1 MGTQFKMDSLPG
13 SLIVVGGAYEPWL
26 SVLEQ
31 VGWQCTQCADLRK
44 ADALIADIGPCI
56 GIVDLSHDEFSLNG
70 IANLVSNNK
79 QVRWLAFIRE
89 SQLSSDTICQFI
101 VNFCIDFF
109 TAPIPDAQLLS
120 TIGHQLGMLKLEQK
134 VWPNYGINNNMGLL
148 GDSVAVKRLR
158 DQVKRIGPTDVSIL
172 IYGESGAGKETI
184 ARSIHQ
190 NSSRAQNPFLT
201 VNCRALSEMRIE
213 AEVFG
218 ISTQQT
224 SAPCILEEA
233 DGGTILLND
242 VLAMPRNQ
250 QLNLLR
256 FLQEGKIETAA
267 GPKSIDVRI
276 LAANSSDIEKALIEG
291 DFNEELYHYINVLR
305 IHVPSLK
312 ERVSDISVLANHF
325 LREYSKEFNA
335 QAKSFSEDAI
345 RSMNRYHWP
354 GNVRELMNQ
363 IKRVVLMSDAVIIED
378 HQLDLPKQNDERRSL
393 KSIRERSE
401 RDALLI
407 VLESYGGQ
415 VSLAAKELGV
425 SRATMYRLL
434 NKHSLISE
442 GVIYNSLLSDSI
454 C

>member
-158 DQVKRIGPTDVSIL
+158 EQVKRIGPTDVSIL

-190 NSSRAQNPFLT
+190 NSSRAQKLFLT
-201 VNCRALSEMRIE
+201 VNCRALSELRIE
-213 AEVFG
+213 TEVFG
-218 ISTQQT
+218 ISTQQAT
-224 SAPCILEEA
+224 APCMLEEA

-242 VLAMPRNQ
+242 VIAMPRNQ

-256 FLQEGKIETAA
+256 FLQEGKIETVN
-267 GPKSIDVRI
+267 GPKSVDVRI

-312 ERVSDISVLANHF
+312 ERMSDIAVLANHF

-335 QAKSFSEDAI
+335 QAKSFSEDAV

-363 IKRVVLMSDAVIIED
+363 IKRVVLMSDAVIIEE
-378 HQLDLPKQNDERRSL
+378 HHLDLPKQNDERRSL

-442 GVIYNSLLSDSI
+442 GVV
-454 C
+454 

>member
-190 NSSRAQNPFLT
+190 NSSRAQKPFLT
-201 VNCRALSEMRIE
+201 VNCRALSELRIE

-218 ISTQQT
+218 ISTQQAT
-224 SAPCILEEA
+224 APCMLEEA

-242 VLAMPRNQ
+242 VIAMPRNQ

-256 FLQEGKIETAA
+256 FLQEGKIETVN
-267 GPKSIDVRI
+267 GPKSVDVRI

-312 ERVSDISVLANHF
+312 ERMSDIAVLANHF

-335 QAKSFSEDAI
+335 QAKSFSEDAV

-363 IKRVVLMSDAVIIED
+363 IKRVVLMSDAVIIEE
-378 HQLDLPKQNDERRSL
+378 HHLDLPKQNDERRSL

-442 GVIYNSLLSDSI
+442 GVA
-454 C
+454 

>member
-190 NSSRAQNPFLT
+190 NSSRAQKPFLT

-218 ISTQQT
+218 ISASAQQAT
-224 SAPCILEEA
+224 APCMLEEA

-256 FLQEGKIETAA
+256 FLQEGKIETAN
-267 GPKSIDVRI
+267 GPKSVDVRI

-335 QAKSFSEDAI
+335 QAKSFSDEAL

-363 IKRVVLMSDAVIIED
+363 IKRVVLMSDSVIIED

-442 GVIYNSLLSDSI
+442 GVV
-454 C
+454 

>member
-172 IYGESGAGKETI
+172 IYGESGAGKETV

-190 NSSRAQNPFLT
+190 NSSRAQKPFLT

-218 ISTQQT
+218 ISAQPAA
-224 SAPCILEEA
+224 APCLLEEA

-256 FLQEGKIETAA
+256 FLQEGKIETAD
-267 GPKSIDVRI
+267 GPKPVDVRI

-335 QAKSFSEDAI
+335 QAKSFSDDAI

-363 IKRVVLMSDAVIIED
+363 IKRVVLMSDAVIID
-378 HQLDLPKQNDERRSL
+378 DQQLDLPKQNDERRSL

-401 RDALLI
+401 RGALLI

-442 GVIYNSLLSDSI
+442 GVV
-454 C
+454 

>member
-172 IYGESGAGKETI
+172 IYGESGSGKETV

-190 NSSRAQNPFLT
+190 NSSRAQKPFLT

-218 ISTQQT
+218 ISAQPAA
-224 SAPCILEEA
+224 APCLLEEA

-256 FLQEGKIETAA
+256 FLQEGKIETAD
-267 GPKSIDVRI
+267 GPKPVDVRI

-335 QAKSFSEDAI
+335 QAKSFSDDAI

-363 IKRVVLMSDAVIIED
+363 IKRVVLMSDAVIID
-378 HQLDLPKQNDERRSL
+378 DQQLDLPKQNDERRSL

-442 GVIYNSLLSDSI
+442 GVV
-454 C
+454 

>member
-44 ADALIADIGPCI
+44 ADALIANIGPCI

-172 IYGESGAGKETI
+172 IYGESGSGKETI

-190 NSSRAQNPFLT
+190 NSSRSQKPFLT

-218 ISTQQT
+218 ISAQPT
-224 SAPCILEEA
+224 SSPCMLEEA

-256 FLQEGKIETAA
+256 FLQEGKIETAE
-267 GPKSIDVRI
+267 GPKSVDVRI

-335 QAKSFSEDAI
+335 QAKSFSDDAI

-442 GVIYNSLLSDSI
+442 GVV
-454 C
+454 

>member
-190 NSSRAQNPFLT
+190 NSSRAQKPFLT

-218 ISTQQT
+218 ISASTQQAT
-224 SAPCILEEA
+224 APCMLEEA

-256 FLQEGKIETAA
+256 FLQEGKIETAN
-267 GPKSIDVRI
+267 GPKSVDVRI

-335 QAKSFSEDAI
+335 QAKSFSDDAI

-442 GVIYNSLLSDSI
+442 GVV
-454 C
+454 

>member
-190 NSSRAQNPFLT
+190 NSSRAQKPFLT

-218 ISTQQT
+218 ISAQSAT
-224 SAPCILEEA
+224 APCMLEEA

-256 FLQEGKIETAA
+256 FLQEGKIETAN
-267 GPKSIDVRI
+267 GPKSVDVRI

-442 GVIYNSLLSDSI
+442 GVV
-454 C
+454 

>member
-134 VWPNYGINNNMGLL
+134 VWPNYGFNNNMGLL

-190 NSSRAQNPFLT
+190 NSSRAQKPFLT

-218 ISTQQT
+218 ISAQSAT
-224 SAPCILEEA
+224 APCMLEEA

-256 FLQEGKIETAA
+256 FLQEGKIETAN
-267 GPKSIDVRI
+267 GPKSVDVRI

-442 GVIYNSLLSDSI
+442 GVV
-454 C
+454 

>member
-190 NSSRAQNPFLT
+190 NSSRAQKPFLT

-218 ISTQQT
+218 ISAQPAA
-224 SAPCILEEA
+224 APCLLEEA

-256 FLQEGKIETAA
+256 FLQKGKIETAD
-267 GPKSIDVRI
+267 GPKPVDVRI

-312 ERVSDISVLANHF
+312 ERMSDIAVLANHF

-335 QAKSFSEDAI
+335 QAKSFSEDAV
-345 RSMNRYHWP
+345 RSMSRYHWP

-363 IKRVVLMSDAVIIED
+363 IKRVVLMSDAVIIEE
-378 HQLDLPKQNDERRSL
+378 HHLDLPKQNDERRSL

-442 GVIYNSLLSDSI
+442 GVA
-454 C
+454 

>member
-44 ADALIADIGPCI
+44 ADALINEIGPCI

-109 TAPIPDAQLLS
+109 TAPIPDVQLLS

-172 IYGESGAGKETI
+172 IYGESGSGKETI

-190 NSSRAQNPFLT
+190 NSSRSQKPFLT

-213 AEVFG
+213 SEVFG
-218 ISTQQT
+218 ISEQPM
-224 SAPCILEEA
+224 SSPCMLEEA

-256 FLQEGKIETAA
+256 FLQEGKIESAD
-267 GPKSIDVRI
+267 GPKSVDVRI

-378 HQLDLPKQNDERRSL
+378 QQLDLPKQNDERRSL

-401 RDALLI
+401 RDALLS

-442 GVIYNSLLSDSI
+442 GVV
-454 C
+454 

>member
-172 IYGESGAGKETI
+172 IYGESGAGKETV

-190 NSSRAQNPFLT
+190 NSSRAQKPILT

-218 ISTQQT
+218 ISAQPAA
-224 SAPCILEEA
+224 APCLLEEA

-256 FLQEGKIETAA
+256 FLQEGKIETAD
-267 GPKSIDVRI
+267 GPKPVDVRI

-335 QAKSFSEDAI
+335 QAKSFSDDAI

-363 IKRVVLMSDAVIIED
+363 IKRVVLMSDAVIID
-378 HQLDLPKQNDERRSL
+378 DQQLDLPKQNDERRSL

-442 GVIYNSLLSDSI
+442 GVV
-454 C
+454 

>member
-172 IYGESGAGKETI
+172 IYGESGAGKETV

-190 NSSRAQNPFLT
+190 NSSRAKKPFLT

-218 ISTQQT
+218 ISAQPAA
-224 SAPCILEEA
+224 APCLLEEA

-256 FLQEGKIETAA
+256 FLQEGKIETAD
-267 GPKSIDVRI
+267 GPKPVDVRI

-335 QAKSFSEDAI
+335 QAKSFSDDAI

-363 IKRVVLMSDAVIIED
+363 IKRVVLMSDAVIID
-378 HQLDLPKQNDERRSL
+378 DQQLDLPKQNDERRSL

-442 GVIYNSLLSDSI
+442 GVV
-454 C
+454 